1 MARKTKVLVIGP
13 STTASKGG
21 MASVILQEKKSEF
34 LNEHLDMK
42 FFSSYIDG
50 GLLKRFFYC
59 FFKFCPSFVILDC
72 LLYKL
77 RIKYATDF

>member
-59 FFKFCPSFVILDC
+59 FFKIPSGNSRLFNSRDESV
-72 LLYKL
+72 
-77 RIKYATDF
+77 